1 MSVTA
6 IDHGAAYNIGV
17 PLMALHLVLPV
28 WFLDRPLWPQFFLA
42 GRRKVA
48 LWLPNSQNDGTEGE
62 VCEDRGLK
70 TEAKVKFSAERI
82 AVPVCSI
89 CFEIS
94 ST

>member
-1 MSVTA
+1 MAPILSGGQAEGCIVTT
-6 IDHGAAYNIGV
+6 
-17 PLMALHLVLPV
+17 
-28 WFLDRPLWPQFFLA
+28 
-42 GRRKVA
+42 
-48 LWLPNSQNDGTEGE
+48 NSQNDGIEGE